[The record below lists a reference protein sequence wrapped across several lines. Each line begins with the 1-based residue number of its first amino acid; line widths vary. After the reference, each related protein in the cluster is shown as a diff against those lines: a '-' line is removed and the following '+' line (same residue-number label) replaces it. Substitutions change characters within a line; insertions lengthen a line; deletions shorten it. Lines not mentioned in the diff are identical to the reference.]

1 MDEERYSDAHPSDV
15 FDWLR
20 VVFVALARGDL
31 SRKAAALAGFLAFS
45 GDGSSGE
52 NCWLDE
58 GRMMRELDCSRAT
71 LYRAFNDLR
80 EGGWIEQT
88 AKPTY
93 TGKSSKSTASKGRR
107 ARYRVSWPSAI
118 VRHDPTPES
127 CLTVTPD
134 AETQQPVENEVVSH
148 LDQSRVSSS
157 TESCLTVTPDAE
169 TLPTPDGP
177 TPDGPTPHRGSSPA
191 QPQGTARARG
201 PWDHF
206 SAAQARRNARE
217 AIKATRGVL

>member
-118 VRHDPTPES
+118 VRHDSTP
-127 CLTVTPD
+127 
-134 AETQQPVENEVVSH
+134 
-148 LDQSRVSSS
+148 
-157 TESCLTVTPDAE
+157 ESCLTVTPDAE

-177 TPDGPTPHRGSSPA
+177 TPDGPTHHRGSSPA